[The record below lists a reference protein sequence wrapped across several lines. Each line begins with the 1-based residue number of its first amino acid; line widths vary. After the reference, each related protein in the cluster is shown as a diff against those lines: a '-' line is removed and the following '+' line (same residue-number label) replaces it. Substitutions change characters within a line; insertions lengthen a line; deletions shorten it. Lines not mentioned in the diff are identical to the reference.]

1 MVRSTPIQS
10 LQAPPLPSGRLT
22 TEHTRDS
29 FALRGRCSASIQRVD
44 AIPQTQTTMSAGNLE
59 LQVPDMFVQ
68 AIAERV
74 ADLLVDSLSART
86 IDRNLESE
94 EIQ

>member
-1 MVRSTPIQS
+1 
-10 LQAPPLPSGRLT
+10 
-22 TEHTRDS
+22 
-29 FALRGRCSASIQRVD
+29 
-44 AIPQTQTTMSAGNLE
+44 MSAGNLE

-74 ADLLVDSLSART
+74 ADLLADSLSART